1 MSCLLFPVC
10 ISALVC
16 STLFGSV
23 QAKGKHKNAVI
34 FLVDDGGFMQSAY
47 NNTVCD
53 TPNLDYLSSRAVTF
67 TRGYTG
73 VSSCS
78 PSRAVLLSGLPSHQ
92 NGMYGIQHS
101 VHHFQSFDGVR
112 SLPNILSNHG
122 IMTGLVGKYHV
133 APKSV
138 YTFDYMKTSPI
149 DQVGRNITHM
159 KHLIRKFLKK
169 AKNAD
174 KPFLLYVAFFDTHR
188 GGVNTWDRLGPF
200 MNKWGSG
207 APGMGSIQ
215 DWQPKV
221 YDPSKVIVP
230 FFLPDTPAVRED
242 IAAMYT
248 TFNRMDQGVGL
259 FLKELFDAGHKDN
272 TLVLFSADNGI
283 PFPAAKTNL
292 YEPGMGEPML
302 ISSPDHTHNWGKKSS
317 APASL
322 MDFTPTVLDWF
333 GVQYPQYKLNG
344 QKVKLTG
351 RSLLPL
357 AANPYDT
364 DYNHT
369 YASHQWH
376 GITMAYPM
384 RVLVNS
390 RYRLIH
396 NINWRAPYPIS
407 TQIFPT
413 SAFQGILN
421 DTREGKPTG
430 WYKTL
435 HTYYYRDEWELYDL
449 QTDPK
454 ELKNLA
460 KDPNHK
466 ETFQNMQKK
475 LQAWLVETN
484 DPWRCMPHSVLLQGE
499 CHLMD
504 NEFMP

>member
-1 MSCLLFPVC
+1 MISWVCTSLWTLLLL
-10 ISALVC
+10 AC
-16 STLFGSV
+16 SV
-23 QAKGKHKNAVI
+23 HAQNKHKNAVI
-34 FLVDDGGFMQSAY
+34 FFVDDGGFMQSAY

-53 TPNLDYLSSRAVTF
+53 TPNLDLLSSQAVTF
-67 TRGYTG
+67 TKGYTS

-112 SLPNILSNHG
+112 SLPNILRNNG

-133 APKSV
+133 APTSV
-138 YTFDYMKTSPI
+138 YNFDFNATSPI

-159 KHLIRKFLKK
+159 SHLIRKFLDK
-169 AKNAD
+169 ANKED

-200 MNKWGSG
+200 MNKWGTG
-207 APGMGSIQ
+207 APGMGKIQ
-215 DWQPKV
+215 DWNPKV
-221 YDPSKVIVP
+221 YDPKKVIVP
-230 FFLPDTPAVRED
+230 FFLPDRHAVRED

-248 TFNRMDQGVGL
+248 SFNRMDQGIGL
-259 FLKELFDAGHKDN
+259 FMKELEKAGRKDN
-272 TLVLFSADNGI
+272 TLFLFSADNGI

-302 ISSPDHTHNWGKKSS
+302 ISSPEHKENWGKKSA

-333 GVQYPQYKLNG
+333 KVKYPRYKLNG
-344 QKVKLTG
+344 QRVKLTG

-357 AANPYDT
+357 AANPENP
-364 DYNHT
+364 DYTHT
-369 YASHQWH
+369 FASHQWH

-396 NINWRAPYPIS
+396 NINWRAPYPMA
-407 TQIFPT
+407 TELYPT
-413 SAFQGILN
+413 SAFQSILN
-421 DTREGKPTG
+421 DTRAGKPTG

-435 HTYYYRDEWELYDL
+435 HQYYYRDEWELFDL
-449 QTDPK
+449 ETDPK

-460 KDPNHK
+460 TDPSHK
-466 ETFQNMQKK
+466 EMFESMKK
-475 LQAWLVETN
+475 TLGTWLKETN
-484 DPWRCMPHSVLLQGE
+484 DPWRCMPHSVLLEGE

-504 NEFMP
+504 NDFKQS